1 MNMFPIPPP
10 WPRAR
15 TTLHQTPRARTPGP
29 LFLFLVGLASFLL
42 ESPAGAVPMTND
54 PKGFEGIPWGATF
67 SETATF
73 VKVEESGRFQMYE
86 LKSGAPPLGG
96 TPVDSMRFTTVDG
109 KFARVTIR
117 YHGQAEHDRIMAYL
131 ESQYGP
137 LDRTPG
143 QIAAGAV
150 QLYSWSGPT
159 TEVTLRYRRRENQG
173 IIFFESQSLRSSF
186 TEGASATA
194 Q

>member
-1 MNMFPIPPP
+1 MNASLTRRLVRHLFTPCGQ
-10 WPRAR
+10 AR
-15 TTLHQTPRARTPGP
+15 PSYTA
-29 LFLFLVGLASFLL
+29 GLRIRFFFAGFLL
-42 ESPAGAVPMTND
+42 LTASPVGAVPMTND

-73 VKVEESGRFQMYE
+73 VKVEESGRFQTYE

-159 TEVTLRYRRRENQG
+159 TEVTLRYRGRENQG

>member
-1 MNMFPIPPP
+1 MNAFLLPQPSLYAHAILDRTT
-10 WPRAR
+10 RAR
-15 TTLHQTPRARTPGP
+15 TTSP
-29 LFLFLVGLASFLL
+29 LFLLLAGLASFLL
-42 ESPAGAVPMTND
+42 ESPAGAVPMTTD

-73 VKVEESGRFQMYE
+73 VKVDESGRFQTYE
-86 LKSGAPPLGG
+86 LKSGVPPLGG
-96 TPVDSMRFTTVDG
+96 VSVDSMRFTTVDG
-109 KFARVTIR
+109 KFARVTVR
-117 YHGQAEHDRIMAYL
+117 YHGQAEHDRIIAYL

-150 QLYSWSGPT
+150 QLFSWSGPM
-159 TEVTLRYRRRENQG
+159 TEVTLRYRGRDSQG

-186 TEGASATA
+186 TEGASSTA

>member
-1 MNMFPIPPP
+1 MDASLTRRLIKHPFTPCGQ
-10 WPRAR
+10 AR
-15 TTLHQTPRARTPGP
+15 PSYTA
-29 LFLFLVGLASFLL
+29 GLRIRFFFAGFLL
-42 ESPAGAVPMTND
+42 LTASPAGAVPMVND

-73 VKVEESGRFQMYE
+73 VKVEESGRFQTYE
-86 LKSGAPPLGG
+86 LKSGTPPLGG
-96 TPVDSMRFTTVDG
+96 APVDSMQFTTVDG
-109 KFARVTIR
+109 KFARVTVR

-159 TEVTLRYRRRENQG
+159 TEVTLRYRGRENQG